1 MLLTLTAIAS
11 SALSDARDLGFL
23 LHKNPASVLEKPL
36 NFGTARVFWPEAA
49 PERAT
54 CALSVEIDPVGLVR
68 GRADSLFAYVSDRPY
83 AASSFLSVALS
94 QCFSS
99 ALGGRMKEKAEL
111 ATTPLSL
118 SATLYALPC
127 DGGESLI
134 RRMLE
139 PLGWQVVVE
148 RLPLDPAF
156 PEWGAGSHYTV
167 TLSGEKTVHDLLSHL
182 YVLVP
187 VLDNAKHYG
196 IGEDEVEKL
205 LRHGEGWLVSH
216 PERELISRRYLR
228 YRWTLTQSAL
238 ERLSEMD
245 DSEPVTA
252 EDPSEEAAE
261 APVRLNDRRIEAA
274 VEAVRTVSP
283 PAATVLDLGCGEG
296 RTLRAIRAAF
306 PTVNLI
312 GMDVS
317 SGELTK
323 AARRLKSDRDSRLQL
338 LHGSLVYLDERLPVG
353 VDVALL
359 MEVIEH
365 LDPWRLAT
373 LEEVVFAALKPH
385 RVLVTTPNAEYN
397 ALWPSLPAGKFRHH
411 DHRFEWTRAEFAGWA
426 QSVAERHGYT
436 VAFHPVGDEDATYG
450 TPTQSVIFDKASRIP
465 LLPPPT
471 SGEGV
476 GEAGGRGNSR

>member
-11 SALSDARDLGFL
+11 PAFLDARDLGFL

-36 NFGTARVFWPEAA
+36 SFGMARVFWPEAT

-54 CALSVEIDPVGLVR
+54 CALTVEIDPVGLVR

-111 ATTPLSL
+111 ATTLLSL

-127 DGGESLI
+127 DGGEPLI

-139 PLGWQVVVE
+139 PLGWQVAVE

-182 YVLVP
+182 YVLIP

-196 IGEDEVEKL
+196 IGEDEVDKL
-205 LRHGEGWLVSH
+205 LRHGEGWLASH
-216 PERELISRRYLR
+216 PEKELISRRYLR
-228 YRWTLTQSAL
+228 YRRTLTQSAL
-238 ERLSEMD
+238 ERLNEV
-245 DSEPVTA
+245 EEQEAVEA
-252 EDPSEEAAE
+252 EDPTEEAAE

-274 VEAVRTVSP
+274 VEVVRTASP
-283 PAATVLDLGCGEG
+283 TATTVLDLGCGEG
-296 RTLRAIRAAF
+296 RTLRALRAAF
-306 PTVNLI
+306 PTMNLV

-338 LHGSLVYLDERLPVG
+338 LHGSLVYFDERLPVG

-365 LDPWRLAT
+365 LDPWRLST
-373 LEEVVFAALKPH
+373 LEEVVFGTLKPR

-397 ALWPSLPAGKFRHH
+397 VVWSSLPSGKFRHH
-411 DHRFEWTRAEFAGWA
+411 DHRFEWTRVEFQAWA
-426 QSVAERHGYT
+426 QEVAARHGYQVT
-436 VAFHPVGDEDATYG
+436 FGGIGEEDSEGHG
-450 TPTQSVIFDKASRIP
+450 TPTQMAIFDQS
-465 LLPPPT
+465 
-471 SGEGV
+471 
-476 GEAGGRGNSR
+476 

>member
-11 SALSDARDLGFL
+11 PALSDARDLGFL

-36 NFGTARVFWPEAA
+36 SFGTARVFWPEAT

-54 CALSVEIDPVGLVR
+54 CALTVEIDPVGLVR

-111 ATTPLSL
+111 ATTPLPL

-127 DGGESLI
+127 DGGEPLI

-139 PLGWQVVVE
+139 PLGWTVSVE

-182 YVLVP
+182 YVLIP

-196 IGEDEVEKL
+196 IGEDEVDKL
-205 LRHGEGWLVSH
+205 LRHGKGWLASH
-216 PERELISRRYLR
+216 QERELISRRYLR
-228 YRWTLTQSAL
+228 YRRTLTQTAL
-238 ERLSEMD
+238 ERLSEIEEQE
-245 DSEPVTA
+245 SVEA
-252 EDPSEEAAE
+252 EDPTEEAAE

-274 VEAVRTVSP
+274 VDVVRTASP
-283 PAATVLDLGCGEG
+283 TATTVLDLGCGEG
-296 RTLRAIRAAF
+296 RTLRALRAAF
-306 PTVNLI
+306 PTLNLV

-353 VDVALL
+353 ADVALL

-365 LDPWRLAT
+365 LDSWRLST
-373 LEEVVFAALKPH
+373 LEEVVFGTLKPR

-397 ALWPSLPAGKFRHH
+397 VVWSSLPTGKFRHH
-411 DHRFEWTRAEFAGWA
+411 DHRFEWSRTEFQAWA
-426 QSVAERHGYT
+426 QEVAARHGYQVT
-436 VAFHPVGDEDATYG
+436 FGGIGEEDSEGHG
-450 TPTQSVIFDKASRIP
+450 TPTQMAVFDQS
-465 LLPPPT
+465 
-471 SGEGV
+471 
-476 GEAGGRGNSR
+476 